1 MLNYDKGMPI
11 VPLITICDKAQRNQ
25 CFPKL
30 GISVLGNQMASA
42 LSLHYSSASFYSSL
56 HLEADSLPKS
66 VAMFSSCESS
76 STQGFFSYLLL
87 FIVLP
92 VGCDALFI
100 PIFKGSDQTLVH
112 SMSACLISVCSPQGV
127 TK

>member
-30 GISVLGNQMASA
+30 GISALGNQMASA

-56 HLEADSLPKS
+56 RLEADSLPKS
-66 VAMFSSCESS
+66 VAMFSSRESS

-87 FIVLP
+87 FIVLS
-92 VGCDALFI
+92 VGCDANI
-100 PIFKGSDQTLVH
+100 PIFKGSNFGALDGHLFD
-112 SMSACLISVCSPQGV
+112 VCVQS
-127 TK
+127 TRRH